1 MSVIQ
6 SGNTAGQD
14 IVAGNKYQGVFLAP
28 PNSLSR
34 LYQILRDADKA
45 APYTAQIADQLQHY
59 CATTTSTD
67 VRGLAEKLAAGNR
80 VDLIED
86 ASLWKQKASML
97 IMKWQ
102 TSPVAQDIL
111 THILAKLYTE
121 FMLNARPAIQA
132 GKSRAE
138 VDEIVSSKVI
148 QSTHAMLGD
157 NDLGVTYLDLM
168 GLLFYLGG
176 NCHIRWDK
184 C

>member
-1 MSVIQ
+1 MTVSQ
-6 SGNTAGQD
+6 SGNRAGGD
-14 IVAGNKYQGVFLAP
+14 IVGRDKYQGVFQAP

-45 APYTAQIADQLQHY
+45 TPYTAQIADQLQHY
-59 CATTTSTD
+59 CATTTSAD
-67 VRGLAEKLAAGNR
+67 VRGLAEKLTAGSR
-80 VDLIED
+80 ADLIEE
-86 ASLWKQKASML
+86 ASLWKEKASKL

-111 THILAKLYTE
+111 THILAKLHAE
-121 FMLNARPAIQA
+121 FMLNARPAIQE

-138 VDEIVSSKVI
+138 VDEIVSVRVI
-148 QSTHAMLGD
+148 QPTHAMLGD
-157 NDLGVTYLDLM
+157 NDLGLTYLDLM